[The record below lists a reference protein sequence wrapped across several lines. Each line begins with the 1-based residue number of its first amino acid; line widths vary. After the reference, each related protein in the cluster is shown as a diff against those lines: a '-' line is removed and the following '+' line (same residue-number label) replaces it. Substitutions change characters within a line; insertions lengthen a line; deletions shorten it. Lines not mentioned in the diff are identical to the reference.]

1 MWILGSVPGHWNFQL
16 VINDH
21 VSSHKIWHCVL
32 RRFITL
38 SRVWQMAR
46 NTCQKFDAVNIR
58 NNYSIDIVLTV
69 INELCIHIM
78 RNAVLQMMT
87 TTSLLKSVGP
97 MPLVNTQYLSTAT
110 LVKPVVVVSTPSA
123 LPPHTNSG
131 SWGVIVIACSQQAG
145 GHNSVIVSVCDQTF
159 NSSSTNVVLSAL
171 ERGCCETAQIE
182 NLWQRSWLSVPTP

>member
-1 MWILGSVPGHWNFQL
+1 
-16 VINDH
+16 
-21 VSSHKIWHCVL
+21 
-32 RRFITL
+32 
-38 SRVWQMAR
+38 MAR

-131 SWGVIVIACSQQAG
+131 S
-145 GHNSVIVSVCDQTF
+145 
-159 NSSSTNVVLSAL
+159 
-171 ERGCCETAQIE
+171 
-182 NLWQRSWLSVPTP
+182 